1 MTGGCG
7 LKKVLVI
14 GGGPAGMMAA
24 ISAACCG
31 ARVILLEKKST
42 VGKKLNI
49 TGKGRCNLTSAVP
62 AAEFIAKYP
71 GNGRFLFSAL
81 HQFNNQDLIDFLA
94 ELGVPTKVERGQRVF
109 PISDRAADVA
119 EALYES
125 MLRHGVKVVLPCRVT
140 DVILED
146 RQVKGVQTDQDAV
159 HGDALI
165 IATGGL
171 SYPATGSTGD
181 GYGWAEKAGHR
192 IVTPRPGLVPL
203 EVAESWVAR
212 CQGLSL
218 KNVQATAYDEQGK
231 MINQECGEML
241 FTHFGVS
248 GPIILTMS
256 SDIAR
261 IYALRGNRLRLSIDL
276 KPALSPEKLDERLQR
291 DLSLNS
297 RKQFKNALDNLLPR
311 LLIPVMVDLAEI
323 DAYKPCHQITRAERQ
338 RLLELLK
345 TLPLTITG
353 TRPIKEAIVTAG
365 GVDVA
370 QVDPR
375 TMQSRLISGLYFAGE
390 VLDIDGYTGGFNLQA
405 AFSTGYVAGKSA
417 AQTNRGQT
425 M

>member
-1 MTGGCG
+1 M
-7 LKKVLVI
+7 KKVVVI

-31 ARVILLEKKST
+31 ARVVLLEKKST

-49 TGKGRCNLTSAVP
+49 TGKGRCNLTSARP
-62 AAEFIAKYP
+62 IAEFIDQYP

-81 HQFNNQDLIDFLA
+81 YQFSNQDLIDFLA
-94 ELGVPTKVERGQRVF
+94 QRGVRTKVERGQRVF
-109 PISDRAADVA
+109 PVSDSAADVV
-119 EALYES
+119 EAFYDT
-125 MLRHGVKVVLPCRVT
+125 MLQYGVKVIKSCQVVDILIKDRRV
-140 DVILED
+140 
-146 RQVKGVQTDQDAV
+146 KAVQTGQDMV
-159 HGDALI
+159 CTDALI

-171 SYPATGSTGD
+171 SYPGTGSTGD

-192 IVTPRPGLVPL
+192 IINLRPGLVPL
-203 EVAESWVAR
+203 ETEESWVAR

-241 FTHFGVS
+241 FTHYGVS

-261 IYALRGNRLRLSIDL
+261 VYALKGKKLRLTIDL

-291 DLSLNS
+291 DFSLNS
-297 RKQFKNALDNLLPR
+297 RKHFKNALDNLLPR
-311 LLIPVMVDLAEI
+311 LLIPVMVELVKI
-323 DAYKPCHQITRAERQ
+323 DAHKPCHQITRAERQ
-338 RLLELLK
+338 RLLGLLK
-345 TLPLTITG
+345 NLPLTITG

-375 TMQSRLISGLYFAGE
+375 TMQSRLIGGLYFAGE
-390 VLDIDGYTGGFNLQA
+390 ILDIDGYTGGFNLQA

-417 AQTNRGQT
+417 AQTDSG
-425 M
+425 